1 MCREQARPAR
11 GNEEIEMDLH
21 EATTGDIIRRLT
33 DAEAEL
39 YETILAGLS
48 SSEQQTGIIWGE
60 LFGVDAR
67 VYAL

>member
-1 MCREQARPAR
+1 
-11 GNEEIEMDLH
+11 MDLH
-21 EATTGDIIRRLT
+21 EANTGDIIRRLT

-67 VYAL
+67 VYAI